1 MPNLT
6 LRTFAVSKNTAPLK
20 TPKETQEI
28 ISLATT
34 VKRSASQHDI
44 KPYPKF
50 KKVKFLRTICKL
62 ITCKLIKEIINNRKT

>member
-28 ISLATT
+28 ISLTKT
-34 VKRSASQHDI
+34 VKRSVSQQDI
-44 KPYPKF
+44 KSYPKF
-50 KKVKFLRTICKL
+50 KNAKFLRTI
-62 ITCKLIKEIINNRKT
+62 CKLIKEIINNRKT